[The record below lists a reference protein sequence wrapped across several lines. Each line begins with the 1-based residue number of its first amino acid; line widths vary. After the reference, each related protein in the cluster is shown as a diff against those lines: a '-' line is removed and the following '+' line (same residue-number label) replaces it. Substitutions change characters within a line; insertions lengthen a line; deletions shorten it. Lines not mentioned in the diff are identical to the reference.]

1 MKAGRIIFFE
11 KTGANEN
18 TLHDKLPAIITRILF
33 VGDDGSRFIFLLTA
47 RHWMEEFRLLRPF
60 AARVSWES
68 GQWSWHSVRTFLA
81 RVLCRAY
88 GRGFFFFLPLPAT
101 GHFLGSGRTSFRFS
115 VHCVPSCLLRFA
127 RSPRMRRRCTR
138 ASRVQAQD
146 RIIPTCSC
154 RARNVY
160 RCLRLPWYAAFS
172 IRRVRE
178 RYFRVGTHAA
188 TRFA

>member
-1 MKAGRIIFFE
+1 
-11 KTGANEN
+11 
-18 TLHDKLPAIITRILF
+18 
-33 VGDDGSRFIFLLTA
+33 
-47 RHWMEEFRLLRPF
+47 MEEFRLLRPS

-68 GQWSWHSVRTFLA
+68 SQWSWHSVRTFLA
-81 RVLCRAY
+81 RLALSTHMVVV
-88 GRGFFFFLPLPAT
+88 FFILFSLPAT

-115 VHCVPSCLLRFA
+115 VHCVPFCLLRFA
-127 RSPRMRRRCTR
+127 GRRECADRRCTR

-160 RCLRLPWYAAFS
+160 TDACACCGT
-172 IRRVRE
+172 RRFLYVAYE
-178 RYFRVGTHAA
+178 RGIFALETHAA